1 MTKILTIFFLIFLC
15 FEAKADYM
23 QDLQISNDLLAFSE
37 YGGKTNWSISDLNYL
52 ENKVSQFSDQ
62 TLKQV
67 WIANIITYS
76 LIGDGMSMQPSKDR
90 CNIAK
95 RNISKL
101 NDKDLSKTRTL
112 NKRAVKANTNAIF
125 AIFDPIALPSAI
137 LLLCIK
143 IA

>member
-1 MTKILTIFFLIFLC
+1 MWHYVSMKKILTTVFLIFLC

-52 ENKVSQFSDQ
+52 ENRVSQFSDQ

-101 NDKDLSKTRTL
+101 NDRDLKSL
-112 NKRAVKANTNAIF
+112 WNTNYN
-125 AIFDPIALPSAI
+125 LYG
-137 LLLCIK
+137 C
-143 IA
+143 

>member
-1 MTKILTIFFLIFLC
+1 MFLFVLSFLWHYINMKKILTTVFLIFLC

-101 NDKDLSKTRTL
+101 NDKDLKSL
-112 NKRAVKANTNAIF
+112 WNTNYS
-125 AIFDPIALPSAI
+125 LYG
-137 LLLCIK
+137 C
-143 IA
+143 

>member
-1 MTKILTIFFLIFLC
+1 MWHYVSMKKILTTVFLIFLC

-76 LIGDGMSMQPSKDR
+76 LIGDGMSMQPSKEL

-101 NDKDLSKTRTL
+101 NDRDLKSL
-112 NKRAVKANTNAIF
+112 WNTNYN
-125 AIFDPIALPSAI
+125 LYG
-137 LLLCIK
+137 C
-143 IA
+143 

>member
-1 MTKILTIFFLIFLC
+1 MCHYVCMKKILTTVFLIFLC

-101 NDKDLSKTRTL
+101 NDKDLKSL
-112 NKRAVKANTNAIF
+112 WNTNYN
-125 AIFDPIALPSAI
+125 LYG
-137 LLLCIK
+137 C
-143 IA
+143 

>member
-1 MTKILTIFFLIFLC
+1 MWHYVSMNKILTTVFLIFLC

-67 WIANIITYS
+67 WIANIISYS

-101 NDKDLSKTRTL
+101 NDRDLKSL
-112 NKRAVKANTNAIF
+112 WNTNYN
-125 AIFDPIALPSAI
+125 LYG
-137 LLLCIK
+137 C
-143 IA
+143 

>member
-1 MTKILTIFFLIFLC
+1 MWHYVSMNKILTTVFLIFLC

-101 NDKDLSKTRTL
+101 NDRDLKSL
-112 NKRAVKANTNAIF
+112 WNTNYN
-125 AIFDPIALPSAI
+125 LYG
-137 LLLCIK
+137 C
-143 IA
+143 

>member
-1 MTKILTIFFLIFLC
+1 MKKILITVFLIFLC

-101 NDKDLSKTRTL
+101 NDKDLKSL
-112 NKRAVKANTNAIF
+112 WSTNYS
-125 AIFDPIALPSAI
+125 LYG
-137 LLLCIK
+137 C
-143 IA
+143 

>member
-1 MTKILTIFFLIFLC
+1 MWHYVSMKKILTTVFLIFLC

-101 NDKDLSKTRTL
+101 DDRDLKSL
-112 NKRAVKANTNAIF
+112 WNTNF
-125 AIFDPIALPSAI
+125 NLYG
-137 LLLCIK
+137 C
-143 IA
+143 

>member
-1 MTKILTIFFLIFLC
+1 MWHYVSMKKILTTVFLIFLC

-101 NDKDLSKTRTL
+101 NDRDLKSL
-112 NKRAVKANTNAIF
+112 WNTNYN
-125 AIFDPIALPSAI
+125 LYG
-137 LLLCIK
+137 C
-143 IA
+143 

>member
-1 MTKILTIFFLIFLC
+1 MWHYVSMKKILTTVFLIFLC

-37 YGGKTNWSISDLNYL
+37 YGGKTDWSISDLNYL
-52 ENKVSQFSDQ
+52 ENKVNQFSDQ

-101 NDKDLSKTRTL
+101 NDKDLKSL
-112 NKRAVKANTNAIF
+112 WNTNYN
-125 AIFDPIALPSAI
+125 LYG
-137 LLLCIK
+137 C
-143 IA
+143 

>member
-1 MTKILTIFFLIFLC
+1 MWHYVSMKKILTTVFLIFLC

-37 YGGKTNWSISDLNYL
+37 YGGKINWSISDLNYL

-101 NDKDLSKTRTL
+101 NDRDLKSL
-112 NKRAVKANTNAIF
+112 WNTNYN
-125 AIFDPIALPSAI
+125 LYG
-137 LLLCIK
+137 C
-143 IA
+143 

>member
-1 MTKILTIFFLIFLC
+1 MKKILTTVFLIFLC

-76 LIGDGMSMQPSKDR
+76 SIGDGMSMQPSTDR

-101 NDKDLSKTRTL
+101 NDKDLKSL
-112 NKRAVKANTNAIF
+112 WNTNYN
-125 AIFDPIALPSAI
+125 LYG
-137 LLLCIK
+137 C
-143 IA
+143 

>member
-1 MTKILTIFFLIFLC
+1 MWHYVSMKKILTTVFLIFLC

-101 NDKDLSKTRTL
+101 NDKDLKSL
-112 NKRAVKANTNAIF
+112 WNTNYN
-125 AIFDPIALPSAI
+125 LYG
-137 LLLCIK
+137 C
-143 IA
+143 

>member
-1 MTKILTIFFLIFLC
+1 MWHYVSMNKILTTVFLIFLC

-101 NDKDLSKTRTL
+101 NDKDLKSL
-112 NKRAVKANTNAIF
+112 WNTNYN
-125 AIFDPIALPSAI
+125 LYG
-137 LLLCIK
+137 C
-143 IA
+143 